1 MVKVVDDMAE
11 EYKLRRGDGKR
22 LLLNKEQIKIDLQE
36 GTADAADLGS
46 IPTLSSTEL
55 DQLLEIL
62 TLPGRMVGVEAGMEV
77 PITHD
82 ISTIRLDGDQG
93 NSGVGIPSSRLVG
106 MMFHE
111 RALGADT
118 MELGHIDYS
127 FKPVKPVIA
136 QEMQT
141 MEVCQQN
148 MIVPLFYGA
157 MPNMGLYYTPDGPY
171 ENPGDLMKAFKIEEA
186 QESTMRSAEHLTR
199 DTIWIMQRM
208 MKSGADGVNF
218 DTTGAAGDGDM
229 YGTLRAIEALRKEF
243 PHMFIN
249 AGMAGE
255 MVLGMHGEVAY
266 DGTVLAGLWPHQQV
280 KLIAKAGADT
290 FGPVVNTNTSKS
302 SPWNLARAVTFVKEA
317 VKESPIPCI
326 VDMGMGVGGI
336 PMFETPP
343 IDAVSRASKAMVE
356 IAHVDGI

>member
-1 MVKVVDDMAE
+1 MAK
-11 EYKLRRGDGKR
+11 EYELRRGDGKR
-22 LLLNKEQIKIDLQE
+22 LFMTKEQIKSDLEE
-36 GTADAADLGS
+36 GSNDAAELGS
-46 IPTLSSTEL
+46 IPALSSADL
-55 DQLLEIL
+55 DKLMEIL
-62 TLPGRMVGVEAGMEV
+62 TLPGRMVGVEPGKEV
-77 PITHD
+77 PVTHD
-82 ISTIRLDGDQG
+82 IGTIRLDGDQG

-111 RALGADT
+111 RAMGADT

-148 MIVPLFYGA
+148 MIVPVLYGA
-157 MPNMGLYYTPDGPY
+157 MSNMGLYYTPDGPF
-171 ENPGDLMKAFKIEEA
+171 ENPGDLMKAFKIKEA
-186 QESTMRSAEHLTR
+186 QESTEHSAEHLTR
-199 DTIWIMQRM
+199 DMVWIMQRM

-229 YGTLRAIEALRKEF
+229 YATLNAIEALRKQYPE
-243 PHMFIN
+243 MFIE

-255 MVLGMHGEVAY
+255 MVLGMHGELTY

-280 KLIAKAGADT
+280 KLIAKAGANV

-302 SPWNLARAVTFVKEA
+302 SPWNLARSVAFVKET
-317 VKESPIPCI
+317 VKVSPIPCH

-336 PMFETPP
+336 PMLETPP

-356 IAHVDGI
+356 VAGVDGI